1 MQAALTQR
9 VVAGAAL
16 ARITAASASASCSST
31 SAAVIRSSSAIGLRR
46 RPVAAPSSSLHT
58 SSKQS
63 QSVLPS
69 AARDSAADR
78 ETITRLLYSLA
89 SRKEVERYLRIFSAA
104 NKFAVLKV
112 GGAILTQ
119 QLDEL
124 ALSLSFL
131 HRVGLYPIVL
141 HGAGPQLNEILERE
155 GVEPD
160 YIDGIRITD
169 AKTLHVARKVFL
181 EENARL
187 VAKLESLG
195 SRARPIP
202 LGTFT
207 ASYLDKEK
215 YGFVGK
221 IESVDKEP
229 IEAAI
234 AAGCL
239 PILTSLAETED
250 GQILNVNADVAASE
264 LSKVLE
270 PLKIVYLNEKGGL
283 FHGKTKEL
291 LETIN
296 LDEEYDDLMKQ
307 EWVKFGTKLKLREMK
322 ELLDHLPRSS
332 SVAIISVDQL
342 QKELFT
348 DSGAGTLI
356 RRGFK
361 LYKSD
366 NIEEIGSERLRTLLK
381 DNDDEIKSGRKSVAQ
396 FFSDLSKHPYTVY
409 GDEPFDCAAFVIR
422 PEGEVPILTKLVA
435 TRGGI
440 LNGVNDNVWKQIRKD
455 HKRLIWT
462 ARADDEN
469 RAWHYERADGS
480 FSRNGRSL
488 YYYGIHDVSEV
499 ERVVRTLEEKG
510 RIERA
515 YLPLNAS
522 RPTAG
527 GSSSGAGSAAAR
539 AFSTMAR
546 PSFASSVGLSGSAK
560 RGYATAAAPPRERA
574 LPPTTTDKKRVALI
588 GARGYTGQALISLLN
603 KHPHL
608 ELSHVSSRELAGFPL
623 TEYTKTSVKYTNIGV
638 EDLRKLE
645 NGHGPGAPPD
655 AYIMALPNG
664 VCKPFVEAVQ
674 EGGKDRAGGHGKIV
688 DLSADYR
695 FESGWT
701 YGLPE
706 IYGRSA
712 VREARLISNPGC
724 YATNTQMLLAP
735 LLPLIN
741 ASIPPTIFGVSGYSG
756 AGTKSAAKD
765 EAKSG
770 SGASSSRPVT
780 LPKVTAES
788 LAGGIRPY
796 SLTDHI
802 HEREAGVHLSDLLPS
817 GEKMKV
823 AFIPTVAPWFQGI
836 ISTASI
842 SLKRNVTA
850 KEIKALYE
858 EFYEGEPLVELRPS
872 VPEIKDIALKNGVKI
887 GGVQVHSDGD
897 RVVVVSVLDNLL
909 KGAATQCLQ
918 NLNIALG
925 YDETAG
931 IDTSP

>member
-1 MQAALTQR
+1 MHAALSQR
-9 VVAGAAL
+9 TAVSALGRRIAAN
-16 ARITAASASASCSST
+16 ASANASSSCSPSASIAAAASRKSALSSRALHT
-31 SAAVIRSSSAIGLRR
+31 SAARR
-46 RPVAAPSSSLHT
+46 
-58 SSKQS
+58 QS
-63 QSVLPS
+63 MLPS
-69 AARDSAADR
+69 GARDSAADR

-131 HRVGLYPIVL
+131 HRVGLYPIVV

-155 GVEPD
+155 GVVPD

-215 YGFVGK
+215 YGLVGK

-239 PILTSLAETED
+239 PVLTSLAETED

-361 LYKSD
+361 LYKADSV
-366 NIEEIGSERLRTLLK
+366 EEVGSERLRTLLK

-396 FFSDLSKHPYTVY
+396 FFSDLAKHPYTVY

-422 PEGEVPILTKLVA
+422 PEGEVPILTKIVS

-440 LNGVNDNVWKQIRKD
+440 LNGVNDNVWNQIRKD

-488 YYYGIHDVSEV
+488 FYYGIHDVAEV

-522 RPTAG
+522 RPAQ
-527 GSSSGAGSAAAR
+527 SSGSGAR
-539 AFSTMAR
+539 AFSTLAR
-546 PSFASSVGLSGSAK
+546 PSFATSVGLSGK
-560 RGYATAAAPPRERA
+560 RGYATAVQREKPLEA
-574 LPPTTTDKKRVALI
+574 TTTDKKRVALI
-588 GARGYTGQALISLLN
+588 GARGFTGQALISLLN

-623 TEYTKTSVKYTNIGV
+623 TEYTKTQVKYTNIGV
-638 EDLRKLE
+638 EELRKLE

-674 EGGKDRAGGHGKIV
+674 DGGKDRAGGHGKIV

-695 FESGWT
+695 FQESWT

-756 AGTKSAAKD
+756 AGTKAGAKD
-765 EAKSG
+765 EKSG
-770 SGASSSRPVT
+770 SGNQAGSSSRPKT
-780 LPKVTAES
+780 LPKVTPED
-788 LAGGIRPY
+788 LAGGLRPY

-802 HEREAGVHLSDLLPS
+802 HEREAGWHLSHLLPEN
-817 GEKMKV
+817 EKMKV

-836 ISTASI
+836 ISTASV
-842 SLKRNVTA
+842 SLKRKVTA
-850 KEIKALYE
+850 KEIRALYE
-858 EFYEGEPLVELRPS
+858 EFYQGEPLVELRNA

-887 GGVQVHSDGD
+887 GGFQVHSDGD
-897 RVVVVSVLDNLL
+897 RVVLVGVLDNLL

-925 YDETAG
+925 YEETAG
-931 IDTSP
+931 IDTSH

>member
-1 MQAALTQR
+1 MHAALSQR
-9 VVAGAAL
+9 TAVSALGRRIAAN
-16 ARITAASASASCSST
+16 ASANASSSCSPSASIAAAASRKSALSSRALHT
-31 SAAVIRSSSAIGLRR
+31 SAARR
-46 RPVAAPSSSLHT
+46 
-58 SSKQS
+58 QS
-63 QSVLPS
+63 MLPS
-69 AARDSAADR
+69 GARDSAADR

-131 HRVGLYPIVL
+131 HRVGLYPIVV

-155 GVEPD
+155 GVVPD

-215 YGFVGK
+215 YGLVGK

-239 PILTSLAETED
+239 PVLTSLAETED

-361 LYKSD
+361 LYKADSV
-366 NIEEIGSERLRTLLK
+366 EEVGSERLRTLLK

-396 FFSDLSKHPYTVY
+396 FFSDLAKHPYTVY

-422 PEGEVPILTKLVA
+422 PEGEVPILTKIVS

-440 LNGVNDNVWKQIRKD
+440 LNGVNDNVWNQIRKD

-488 YYYGIHDVSEV
+488 FYYGIHDVAEV

-522 RPTAG
+522 RPAQ
-527 GSSSGAGSAAAR
+527 SSGSGAR
-539 AFSTMAR
+539 AFSTLAR
-546 PSFASSVGLSGSAK
+546 PSFATSVGLSGK
-560 RGYATAAAPPRERA
+560 RGYATAVQREKPLEA
-574 LPPTTTDKKRVALI
+574 TTTDKKRVALI
-588 GARGYTGQALISLLN
+588 GARGFTGQALISLLN

-623 TEYTKTSVKYTNIGV
+623 TEYTKTQVKYTNIGV
-638 EDLRKLE
+638 EELRKLE

-674 EGGKDRAGGHGKIV
+674 DGGKDRAGGHGKIV

-695 FESGWT
+695 FQEGWT

-756 AGTKSAAKD
+756 AGTKAGAKD
-765 EAKSG
+765 EKSG
-770 SGASSSRPVT
+770 SGNQAGSSSRPKT
-780 LPKVTAES
+780 LPKVTPED
-788 LAGGIRPY
+788 LAGGLRPY

-802 HEREAGVHLSDLLPS
+802 HEREAGWHLSHLLPEN
-817 GEKMKV
+817 EKMKV

-836 ISTASI
+836 ISTASV
-842 SLKRNVTA
+842 SLKRKVTA
-850 KEIKALYE
+850 KEIRALYE
-858 EFYEGEPLVELRPS
+858 EFYQGEPLVELRNA

-887 GGVQVHSDGD
+887 GGFQVHSDGD
-897 RVVVVSVLDNLL
+897 RVVLVGVLDNLL

-925 YDETAG
+925 YEETAG

>member
-1 MQAALTQR
+1 MHAALSQR
-9 VVAGAAL
+9 TAVSALGRRIAAN
-16 ARITAASASASCSST
+16 ATANASSSCSPSASIAAAASRKSALPSRALHT
-31 SAAVIRSSSAIGLRR
+31 SAARR
-46 RPVAAPSSSLHT
+46 
-58 SSKQS
+58 QS
-63 QSVLPS
+63 MLPS
-69 AARDSAADR
+69 GARDSAADR

-131 HRVGLYPIVL
+131 HRVGLYPIVV

-155 GVEPD
+155 GVVPD

-215 YGFVGK
+215 YGLVGK

-239 PILTSLAETED
+239 PVLTSLAETED

-361 LYKSD
+361 LYKADSV
-366 NIEEIGSERLRTLLK
+366 EEVGSERLRTLLK

-396 FFSDLSKHPYTVY
+396 FFSDLAKHPYTVY

-422 PEGEVPILTKLVA
+422 PEGEVPILTKIVS

-440 LNGVNDNVWKQIRKD
+440 LNGVNDNVWNQIRKD

-488 YYYGIHDVSEV
+488 FYYGIHDVAEV

-522 RPTAG
+522 RPAQ
-527 GSSSGAGSAAAR
+527 SSGSGAR
-539 AFSTMAR
+539 AFSTLAR
-546 PSFASSVGLSGSAK
+546 PSFATSVGLSGK
-560 RGYATAAAPPRERA
+560 RGYATAVQREKPLEA
-574 LPPTTTDKKRVALI
+574 TTTDKKRVALI
-588 GARGYTGQALISLLN
+588 GARGFTGQALISLLN

-623 TEYTKTSVKYTNIGV
+623 TEYTKTQVKYTNIGV
-638 EDLRKLE
+638 EELRKLE

-674 EGGKDRAGGHGKIV
+674 DGGKDRAGGHGKIV

-695 FESGWT
+695 FQEGWT

-756 AGTKSAAKD
+756 AGTKAGAKD
-765 EAKSG
+765 EKSG
-770 SGASSSRPVT
+770 SGNQAGSSSRPKT
-780 LPKVTAES
+780 LPKVTPED
-788 LAGGIRPY
+788 LAGGLRPY

-802 HEREAGVHLSDLLPS
+802 HEREAGWHLSHLLS
-817 GEKMKV
+817 ENEKMKV

-836 ISTASI
+836 ISTASV
-842 SLKRNVTA
+842 SLKRKVTA

-858 EFYEGEPLVELRPS
+858 EFYQGEPLVELRNA

-887 GGVQVHSDGD
+887 GGFQVHSDGD
-897 RVVVVSVLDNLL
+897 RVVLVGVLDNLL

-925 YDETAG
+925 YEETAG

>member
-1 MQAALTQR
+1 MHAVLASRSAASALGR
-9 VVAGAAL
+9 RIAA
-16 ARITAASASASCSST
+16 TASASASASASAASSSSPSSSSPASIAAAAAAALGRSRALHT
-31 SAAVIRSSSAIGLRR
+31 SAASR
-46 RPVAAPSSSLHT
+46 
-58 SSKQS
+58 

-69 AARDSAADR
+69 GARDSAADR

-131 HRVGLYPIVL
+131 HRVGLYPIVV
-141 HGAGPQLNEILERE
+141 HGAGPQLNDILERE
-155 GVEPD
+155 GVVPD

-234 AAGCL
+234 QAGCL

-361 LYKSD
+361 LYKAD
-366 NIEEIGSERLRTLLK
+366 TVEEVGTERLRTLLK
-381 DNDDEIKSGRKSVAQ
+381 ETDDEIKSGRKSVAQ
-396 FFSDLSKHPYTVY
+396 FFSDLAKHPYTVY

-422 PEGEVPILTKLVA
+422 PEGEVPILTKIVS

-440 LNGVNDNVWKQIRKD
+440 LNGVNDNVWNQIRKD

-488 YYYGIHDVSEV
+488 FYYGIHDVAEV

-522 RPTAG
+522 RPAQ
-527 GSSSGAGSAAAR
+527 SSGGAGAR
-539 AFSTMAR
+539 AFSTLAR
-546 PSFASSVGLSGSAK
+546 PSFATSVGLSGGAK
-560 RGYATAAAPPRERA
+560 RGYATAVQREKPLAA
-574 LPPTTTDKKRVALI
+574 TTTEKKRVALI
-588 GARGYTGQALISLLN
+588 GARGFTGQALVSLLN
-603 KHPHL
+603 KHPYL

-623 TEYTKTSVKYTNIGV
+623 AEYTKTKVNYTNIGV
-638 EDLRKLE
+638 EELRKLE
-645 NGHGPGAPPD
+645 KGHGPGAPPD

-664 VCKPFVEAVQ
+664 VCKPFVEAVL

-688 DLSADYR
+688 DLSADFR
-695 FESGWT
+695 FEGQAGWT

-706 IYGRSA
+706 LYGRSS
-712 VREARLISNPGC
+712 VRDARLISNPGC

-741 ASIPPTIFGVSGYSG
+741 SAIPPTVFGVSGYSG
-756 AGTKSAAKD
+756 AGTKA
-765 EAKSG
+765 G
-770 SGASSSRPVT
+770 VT
-780 LPKVTAES
+780 PES
-788 LAGGIRPY
+788 LGGGIRPY

-802 HEREAGVHLSDLLPS
+802 HEREAGFHLSHLLSPE
-817 GEKMKV
+817 GEKLKV
-823 AFIPTVAPWFQGI
+823 AFIPSVAPWFQGI
-836 ISTASI
+836 ISTASV
-842 SLKRNVTA
+842 SLKRKVTA
-850 KEIKALYE
+850 KEVKALFE
-858 EFYEGEPLVELRPS
+858 EFYGGEPLVELRS
-872 VPEIKDIALKNGVKI
+872 AVPEIKDIFLKNGVKI
-887 GGVQVHSDGD
+887 GGFQVHSDGD
-897 RVVVVSVLDNLL
+897 RVVLVGVLDNLL

-925 YDETAG
+925 YEETAG

>member
-1 MQAALTQR
+1 MHAALSQR
-9 VVAGAAL
+9 TAVSALGRRIAAN
-16 ARITAASASASCSST
+16 ATANASSSCSPSASIAAAASRKSALPSRALHT
-31 SAAVIRSSSAIGLRR
+31 SAARR
-46 RPVAAPSSSLHT
+46 
-58 SSKQS
+58 QS
-63 QSVLPS
+63 MLPS
-69 AARDSAADR
+69 GARDSAADR

-131 HRVGLYPIVL
+131 HRVGLYPIVV

-155 GVEPD
+155 GVVPD

-215 YGFVGK
+215 YGLVGK

-239 PILTSLAETED
+239 PVLTSLAETED

-361 LYKSD
+361 LYKADSV
-366 NIEEIGSERLRTLLK
+366 EEVGSERLRTLLK

-396 FFSDLSKHPYTVY
+396 FFSDLAKHPYTVY

-422 PEGEVPILTKLVA
+422 PEGEVPILTKIVS

-440 LNGVNDNVWKQIRKD
+440 LNGVNDNVWNQIRKD

-488 YYYGIHDVSEV
+488 FYYGIHDVAEV

-522 RPTAG
+522 RPAQ
-527 GSSSGAGSAAAR
+527 SSGSGAR
-539 AFSTMAR
+539 AFSTLAR
-546 PSFASSVGLSGSAK
+546 PSFATSVGLSGK
-560 RGYATAAAPPRERA
+560 RGYATAVQREKPLEA
-574 LPPTTTDKKRVALI
+574 TTTEKKRVALI
-588 GARGYTGQALISLLN
+588 GARGFTGQALISLLN

-623 TEYTKTSVKYTNIGV
+623 TEYTKTQVKYTNIGV
-638 EDLRKLE
+638 EELRKLE

-674 EGGKDRAGGHGKIV
+674 DGGKDRAGGHGKIV

-695 FESGWT
+695 FQEGWT

-756 AGTKSAAKD
+756 AGTKAGAKD
-765 EAKSG
+765 EKSG
-770 SGASSSRPVT
+770 SGNQAGSSSRPKT
-780 LPKVTAES
+780 LPKVTPED
-788 LAGGIRPY
+788 LAGGLRPY

-802 HEREAGVHLSDLLPS
+802 HEREAGWHLSHLLS
-817 GEKMKV
+817 ENEKMKV

-836 ISTASI
+836 ISTASV
-842 SLKRNVTA
+842 SLKRKVTA

-858 EFYEGEPLVELRPS
+858 EFYQGEPLVELRNA

-887 GGVQVHSDGD
+887 GGFQVHSDGD
-897 RVVVVSVLDNLL
+897 RVVLVGVLDNLL

-925 YDETAG
+925 YEETAG